1 MAPAHLLLAVDDGV
15 ATVTINRP
23 DRLNALDAALIADL
37 DALVSALQARDDV
50 RGIVLTGAGRAFVA
64 GADIAE
70 LAALTPADALALSR
84 RGQQAFGRLEASHKP
99 VVAAVNGFA
108 LGGGCEL
115 AMACHVRV
123 AADTATFGQPEVK
136 LGLIP
141 GYGGTVRL
149 PRLIGRGMAAQLL
162 LTGERIDAAEAL
174 RLGLVTRVVPAADV
188 VATATGL
195 LRQVLANGP
204 LAVARIIDGLRDPLG
219 DAPYEAEAA
228 AFAALFATADRGEGT
243 AAFLARRA
251 PTFTGR

>member
-1 MAPAHLLLAVDDGV
+1 MASSHLLLSLDDGV

-23 DRLNALDAALIADL
+23 DRMNALDAALITEFDDQVAGL
-37 DALVSALQARDDV
+37 LARDEV
-50 RGIVLTGAGRAFVA
+50 RGIVVTGAGRAFVA

-70 LAALTPADALALSR
+70 LAALTPAGALELSR
-84 RGQQAFGRLEASHKP
+84 RGQAAFARLESSRKP
-99 VVAAVNGFA
+99 VIAAVNGFA

-123 AADTATFGQPEVK
+123 AADVAKFGQPEVK

-149 PRLIGRGMAAQLL
+149 PRLIGPGMAAQLL
-162 LTGERIDAAEAL
+162 MTGELIDASEAM
-174 RLGLVTRVVPAADV
+174 RLGLVTRVVPATEV
-188 VATATGL
+188 VPAASAL

-204 LAVARIIDGLRDPLG
+204 LAVARIIDGLRDPRG

-243 AAFLARRA
+243 AAFLAKRA
-251 PTFTGR
+251 PAFTGR